1 MINFYNFSNP
11 ALESAK
17 IQYGQNRSVFFEIM
31 KKSTP
36 NEKNLKIGID
46 KSVYSMLYY
55 TWTNR
60 CPIKKSSRTNSEK
73 GANEN

>member
-1 MINFYNFSNP
+1 MINFYKFTKS

-17 IQYGQNRSVFFEIM
+17 IQYGQNGSIFLEII